1 MTESTTTLRD
11 GHTPVPPSPA
21 EIRAE
26 RRRLIESIRALRR
39 LLDGRRAFELADRRR
54 LNREARD
61 RGRAEAACA
70 KTLQRVHER
79 RLRRERSLA
88 RRIDGLDGKR
98 EHQERRALLVLRRES
113 VESSL
118 RATRLT
124 AGDVNGIG
132 AGLIRDLAAAGIRTA
147 ADFTRVSW
155 GKAPGGKGGEV
166 LYIHRPHGRKVHV
179 NGIGEHRGRPLMEWR
194 RAAVARAK
202 ARAPQELSAD
212 QRHRIAEII
221 EAERARLQAETA
233 ELPREAEAARE
244 EAVRLRTEALSRLA
258 GAAREAGRAAAGRRA
273 EFDAMAERLLALQAE
288 LAAHQERYGDAGR
301 RLRHAQRRALRPL
314 PAAPAPYVP
323 GAPGTPGTPG
333 PPGTPGA
340 PGTPG
345 TPGTPGA
352 PGEPGSE
359 NGTGSEAGAPTD
371 GPRTERAPGTHMRAS
386 LGWLLPIALFA
397 LFTVVGVGELGD
409 TTPPLW
415 LRVGSRL
422 AALAAAAELLRLWVP
437 RRRPWT
443 AAPMPPGTGARSA
456 GVLLA
461 LAAAGMF
468 GSGDADV
475 LGPAWVTGGLAALL
489 LATGTGRRRRG

>member
-11 GHTPVPPSPA
+11 GHAPVPPSPA

-113 VESSL
+113 IESSL

-124 AGDVNGIG
+124 ASDVNGIG

-155 GKAPGGKGGEV
+155 GKAPNGKGGEV

-202 ARAPQELSAD
+202 ARAPQELPPD

-221 EAERARLQAETA
+221 EAERARLQAEAA
-233 ELPREAEAARE
+233 ELPREADAARE
-244 EAVRLRTEALSRLA
+244 EAVRLRTEALSRLTE
-258 GAAREAGRAAAGRRA
+258 AAREAGRSAAERRA

-288 LAAHQERYGDAGR
+288 LAAHRDRYGDAGR
-301 RLRHAQRRALRPL
+301 RLRHAQTRALRPL
-314 PAAPAPYVP
+314 PAVPAPYVP
-323 GAPGTPGTPG
+323 REHRDRHAPGTAGT
-333 PPGTPGA
+333 
-340 PGTPG
+340 
-345 TPGTPGA
+345 
-352 PGEPGSE
+352 PGEPGVE
-359 NGTGSEAGAPTD
+359 DGTGTGAGAPAGGTW
-371 GPRTERAPGTHMRAS
+371 TERAPGTHVRAS
-386 LGWLLPIALFA
+386 LGWLLPVA
-397 LFTVVGVGELGD
+397 LFTLFTVAGVGELGD

-422 AALAAAAELLRLWVP
+422 TALAAAAELLRLWIP

-443 AAPMPPGTGARSA
+443 AAPMPSGTGAQSA
-456 GVLLA
+456 GAFLA
-461 LAAAGMF
+461 LVAAGMF
-468 GSGDADV
+468 GSGDAGV
-475 LGPAWVTGGLAALL
+475 LGAAWATGGLSALL
-489 LATGTGRRRRG
+489 LTTGTVRRVKG

>member
-11 GHTPVPPSPA
+11 GHTPVSPSPA

-61 RGRAEAACA
+61 HARAEAACA
-70 KTLQRVHER
+70 KTLRRVHER

-124 AGDVNGIG
+124 TGDVNGIG

-202 ARAPQELSAD
+202 ARAPQELPPD

-221 EAERARLQAETA
+221 EAERARLRAEAA

-244 EAVRLRTEALSRLA
+244 EAVRLRTEALSRLT
-258 GAAREAGRAAAGRRA
+258 GAAREAGRQAAERRA

-288 LAAHQERYGDAGR
+288 LAAHRDRYGDAGR
-301 RLRHAQRRALRPL
+301 RLRHAQARALRPL

-323 GAPGTPGTPG
+323 RATGSPGTPG
-333 PPGTPGA
+333 
-340 PGTPG
+340 
-345 TPGTPGA
+345 
-352 PGEPGSE
+352 EPGIAD
-359 NGTGSEAGAPTD
+359 GARAGAGAPAD
-371 GPRTERAPGTHMRAS
+371 GPWTEPAPGTHVRPS
-386 LGWLLPIALFA
+386 LGWLLPVALFA
-397 LFTVVGVGELGD
+397 LFTVAGVGELGD

-415 LRVGSRL
+415 LRAGSRL
-422 AALAAAAELLRLWVP
+422 AALAATTELLRLWVP

-443 AAPMPPGTGARSA
+443 AAPMPPGTGAQSA
-456 GVLLA
+456 GVFLA

-475 LGPAWVTGGLAALL
+475 LGPAWATGGLAALL
-489 LATGTGRRRRG
+489 LATGTGRRRKG

>member
-11 GHTPVPPSPA
+11 GHAPVPPSPA

-88 RRIDGLDGKR
+88 RRLDGLDGKR
-98 EHQERRALLVLRRES
+98 EHQERRALMVLRRES

-124 AGDVNGIG
+124 TSDVNGIG

-166 LYIHRPHGRKVHV
+166 LYIHRPHGRKVHI

-202 ARAPQELSAD
+202 ARAPQELPPD

-221 EAERARLQAETA
+221 EAERARLRAEAA
-233 ELPREAEAARE
+233 ELPREADAARE
-244 EAVRLRTEALSRLA
+244 DAVRLRTEALSRLTE
-258 GAAREAGRAAAGRRA
+258 AAREAGRPAAERRA
-273 EFDAMAERLLALQAE
+273 EFDAMAERLAALQAE
-288 LAAHQERYGDAGR
+288 LAAHRDRYGDAGL
-301 RLRHAQRRALRPL
+301 RLRHAQTRALRPL
-314 PAAPAPYVP
+314 PAAPAPYAPPAPPVHGTH
-323 GAPGTPGTPG
+323 GAPDTH
-333 PPGTPGA
+333 
-340 PGTPG
+340 
-345 TPGTPGA
+345 GA
-352 PGEPGSE
+352 PGEPGIE
-359 NGTGSEAGAPTD
+359 DGTGSGAGAPA
-371 GPRTERAPGTHMRAS
+371 GGLWAERAPGTHVRAS
-386 LGWLLPIALFA
+386 LGWLLPVALFA
-397 LFTVVGVGELGD
+397 LLTVAGVGELGD

-422 AALAAAAELLRLWVP
+422 TALAATAELLRLWVP

-443 AAPMPPGTGARSA
+443 AAPMPAGTGAQCA
-456 GVLLA
+456 GVFLA
-461 LAAAGMF
+461 LVAAGMS
-468 GSGDADV
+468 GSGDTGV
-475 LGPAWVTGGLAALL
+475 LGAAWTTGCLSALL
-489 LATGTGRRRRG
+489 LAAGTVRRAKG

>member
-61 RGRAEAACA
+61 RGRAETACA

-202 ARAPQELSAD
+202 ARAPQELPAD

-221 EAERARLQAETA
+221 EAERARLQAEAA

-258 GAAREAGRAAAGRRA
+258 GAAREAGRQAAERRA

-288 LAAHQERYGDAGR
+288 LAAHRDRYGDAGR
-301 RLRHAQRRALRPL
+301 RLRRAQTRALRPL

-323 GAPGTPGTPG
+323 RDPGIH
-333 PPGTPGA
+333 
-340 PGTPG
+340 
-345 TPGTPGA
+345 GA
-352 PGEPGSE
+352 PGELGSE
-359 NGTGSEAGAPTD
+359 DGPGSEAGAPTG
-371 GPRTERAPGTHMRAS
+371 GPWTERAPGTHVRAS

-397 LFTVVGVGELGD
+397 LFTVAGVGELGD

-422 AALAAAAELLRLWVP
+422 AALAATAELLRLWVP

-443 AAPMPPGTGARSA
+443 AAPMPPGTSAWSA
-456 GVLLA
+456 GVFLA

-489 LATGTGRRRRG
+489 LAAGTGRRRKG

>member
-70 KTLQRVHER
+70 KNLQRVHER

-113 VESSL
+113 IESSL

-124 AGDVNGIG
+124 TSDVNGIG

-202 ARAPQELSAD
+202 ARAPQELPPD

-221 EAERARLQAETA
+221 EAERARLRAEAA

-244 EAVRLRTEALSRLA
+244 EAVRLRSEALSRLTE
-258 GAAREAGRAAAGRRA
+258 AAREAGRAAAERRA

-288 LAAHQERYGDAGR
+288 LAAHRDRYGDAGR
-301 RLRHAQRRALRPL
+301 RLRHAQTRALRPL
-314 PAAPAPYVP
+314 PAVPAPYAP
-323 GAPGTPGTPG
+323 RDPAIPGTSGAPG
-333 PPGTPGA
+333 A
-340 PGTPG
+340 
-345 TPGTPGA
+345 PGA
-352 PGEPGSE
+352 PGEPGADSGE
-359 NGTGSEAGAPTD
+359 
-371 GPRTERAPGTHMRAS
+371 RTPVNDPWAVGAPGTSGRAS
-386 LGWLLPIALFA
+386 LAWLLPVALFA
-397 LFTVVGVGELGD
+397 LLTVTGVGEPGD

-422 AALAAAAELLRLWVP
+422 TALAATAELLRLWVP

-443 AAPMPPGTGARSA
+443 AAPMPPGTGAQSA
-456 GVLLA
+456 GVFLA
-461 LAAAGMF
+461 LAAAGMA

-489 LATGTGRRRRG
+489 LASGTGRRKKG

>member
-11 GHTPVPPSPA
+11 GHAPVPPPPA

-88 RRIDGLDGKR
+88 RRLDGLDGKR
-98 EHQERRALLVLRRES
+98 EHQERRALMVLRRES
-113 VESSL
+113 IESSL

-124 AGDVNGIG
+124 TSDVNGIG
-132 AGLIRDLAAAGIRTA
+132 AGLIRDLTAAGIRTA

-155 GKAPGGKGGEV
+155 GKAPNGKGGEV
-166 LYIHRPHGRKVHV
+166 LYIHRPHGRKVHI

-202 ARAPQELSAD
+202 ARAPQELPPD

-221 EAERARLQAETA
+221 EAERARLQAEAA
-233 ELPREAEAARE
+233 ELPREADAARE
-244 EAVRLRTEALSRLA
+244 DAVRLRTEALSRLTE
-258 GAAREAGRAAAGRRA
+258 AAREAARSAAERRA
-273 EFDAMAERLLALQAE
+273 EFDAMAERLAALQAE
-288 LAAHQERYGDAGR
+288 LAAHRDRYGDAGR
-301 RLRHAQRRALRPL
+301 RLRRAQARALRPL
-314 PAAPAPYVP
+314 PAAPPPYVP
-323 GAPGTPGTPG
+323 PAPPAPPAHGAH
-333 PPGTPGA
+333 
-340 PGTPG
+340 
-345 TPGTPGA
+345 
-352 PGEPGSE
+352 GEPGPDD
-359 NGTGSEAGAPTD
+359 GTGSGAGAPAD
-371 GPRTERAPGTHMRAS
+371 GPWAEAAPGTHVRAS
-386 LGWLLPIALFA
+386 LAWLLPVTLFA
-397 LFTVVGVGELGD
+397 LFTVAGVGELGD

-422 AALAAAAELLRLWVP
+422 AALAATTELLRLWVP

-443 AAPMPPGTGARSA
+443 AGPMPPGTGAQCA
-456 GVLLA
+456 GVFLA
-461 LAAAGMF
+461 LVAAGMF
-468 GSGDADV
+468 GSGDTGV
-475 LGPAWVTGGLAALL
+475 LGAAWTTGGLSALL
-489 LATGTGRRRRG
+489 LATGTVRRGKG